1 MGIFH
6 FSFHLIFNSLS
17 FFLSYPN
24 LGIAKDPPYAY
35 KDKTDIYDSSLN
47 AQKVK

>member
-6 FSFHLIFNSLS
+6 FILFSILSLS